1 VISKLHINCTG
12 LYKIFKVSDLEVVAL
27 RGVDLDIGYG
37 ELISIVGASGSGKST
52 LLNILAGYES
62 PSAGDVQVGNFDL
75 LGINQKEAV
84 EYRKTEVGFVWQQT
98 GKNLVPYLDIYSNI
112 ELPMMASNLS
122 KKERTARVDSLIEFL
137 NLDSISSRLPENI
150 SGGEQQVSA
159 IAVALANQPP
169 LLLADEPT
177 GELDDETSDMV
188 LEKMRYV
195 NENYGT
201 TVVIVTHD
209 PKIEDH
215 VNRSIGMRDGKV
227 VKEVLR
233 NKKKKSEFVVIDSFG
248 GVQIPQE
255 ILSKSKI
262 QSKASLTSE
271 KSKISLEKIINKNK
285 KWLI

>member
-1 VISKLHINCTG
+1 MIKKLHINCTG

-84 EYRKTEVGFVWQQT
+84 EYRKSEVGFVWQQT

-112 ELPMMASNLS
+112 ELPMMASDLS
-122 KKERTARVDSLIEFL
+122 KKERSSRVGSLIEFL
-137 NLDSISSRLPENI
+137 NLNSVSSRLPENI

-177 GELDDETSDMV
+177 GELDDETSTMV

-233 NKKKKSEFVVIDSFG
+233 KKKKKSEFVVIDSFG

-255 ILSKSKI
+255 ILSKSKME
-262 QSKASLTSE
+262 SKASLTSD
-271 KSKISLEKIINKNK
+271 KSKISLNKIISKNK
-285 KWLI
+285 K

>member
-1 VISKLHINCTG
+1 MISKLHINCTG

-27 RGVDLDIGYG
+27 RGVDLNIGYG

-75 LGINQKEAV
+75 LGINQKDAV
-84 EYRKTEVGFVWQQT
+84 EYRKSEVGFVWQQT

-122 KKERTARVDSLIEFL
+122 KKERTARVDNLIEFL
-137 NLDSISSRLPENI
+137 NLNSISSRLPENI

-177 GELDDETSDMV
+177 GELDDETSAMV

-233 NKKKKSEFVVIDSFG
+233 KKKKKTEFVVIDSFG

-262 QSKASLTSE
+262 ESKASLTSD
-271 KSKISLEKIINKNK
+271 KSKISLEKIINKDK
-285 KWLI
+285 K

>member
-1 VISKLHINCTG
+1 MIKKLHINCTG

-84 EYRKTEVGFVWQQT
+84 EYRKSEVGFVWQQT

-112 ELPMMASNLS
+112 ELPMMASDLS
-122 KKERTARVDSLIEFL
+122 KKERSSRVDSLIEFL
-137 NLDSISSRLPENI
+137 NLNSVSSRLPENI

-177 GELDDETSDMV
+177 GELDDETSTMV

-233 NKKKKSEFVVIDSFG
+233 KKKKEV
-248 GVQIPQE
+248 
-255 ILSKSKI
+255 
-262 QSKASLTSE
+262 
-271 KSKISLEKIINKNK
+271 
-285 KWLI
+285 

>member
-1 VISKLHINCTG
+1 MIKKLHINCTG
-12 LYKIFKVSDLEVVAL
+12 LYKIFKVSDLVVVAL

-84 EYRKTEVGFVWQQT
+84 EYRKSEVGFVWQQT

-112 ELPMMASNLS
+112 ELPMMASDLS
-122 KKERTARVDSLIEFL
+122 KKERSSRVDSLIEFL
-137 NLDSISSRLPENI
+137 NLNSVSSRLPENI

-177 GELDDETSDMV
+177 GELDDETSTMV

-233 NKKKKSEFVVIDSFG
+233 KKKKKSEFVVIDSFG

-262 QSKASLTSE
+262 ESKASLTSD
-271 KSKISLEKIINKNK
+271 KSKISLNKIISKNK
-285 KWLI
+285 K

>member
-1 VISKLHINCTG
+1 MIKKLHINCTG

-84 EYRKTEVGFVWQQT
+84 EYRKSEVGFVWQQT

-112 ELPMMASNLS
+112 ELPMMASDLS
-122 KKERTARVDSLIEFL
+122 KKERSSRVDSLIDFL
-137 NLDSISSRLPENI
+137 NLNSISSRLPENI

-177 GELDDETSDMV
+177 GELDDETSTMV

-195 NENYGT
+195 NENFGT

-233 NKKKKSEFVVIDSFG
+233 KKKKKSEFVVIDSFG

-262 QSKASLTSE
+262 ESKASLTSD
-271 KSKISLEKIINKNK
+271 KSKISLNKIISKNK
-285 KWLI
+285 K

>member
-1 VISKLHINCTG
+1 MKSSNHINCTG

-27 RGVDLDIGYG
+27 RGVDLIVEYG
-37 ELISIVGASGSGKST
+37 ELLSIVGASGSGKST

-62 PSAGDVQVGNFDL
+62 PSAGDVNVGEFDL

-84 EYRKTEVGFVWQQT
+84 EYRKKEVGFVWQQT
-98 GKNLVPYLDIYSNI
+98 GKNLVPYLDVFSSI
-112 ELPMMASNLS
+112 ELPMMASDLS
-122 KKERTARVDSLIEFL
+122 LKDRKLRVNELIEFL
-137 NLDSISSRLPENI
+137 NLNSIATRLPENI
-150 SGGEQQVSA
+150 SGGEQQIAA

-195 NENYGT
+195 NKNYGT

-227 VKEVLR
+227 VKEVL
-233 NKKKKSEFVVIDSFG
+233 KSKRSKNEYVVIDSFG

-262 QSKASLTSE
+262 DSKASLTSD
-271 KSKISLEKIINKNK
+271 KTKISLNKILKRK
-285 KWLI
+285 K

>member
-1 VISKLHINCTG
+1 MINKLHINCTG

-62 PSAGDVQVGNFDL
+62 PSAGNVQVGDFDL

-84 EYRKTEVGFVWQQT
+84 EYRKSEVGFVWQQT

-122 KKERTARVDSLIEFL
+122 RSERKERVDGLIEFL
-137 NLDSISSRLPENI
+137 NLNSVSSRLPENI

-177 GELDDETSDMV
+177 GELDDETSAMV

-227 VKEVLR
+227 VKEVIR
-233 NKKKKSEFVVIDSFG
+233 KEKKKSEFIVIDSFG

-262 QSKASLTSE
+262 ESKASLTSD
-271 KSKISLEKIINKNK
+271 KSKISLNKIIKKNK
-285 KWLI
+285 K

>member
-1 VISKLHINCTG
+1 MKSSNHINCTG

-27 RGVDLDIGYG
+27 RGVDLIVEYG
-37 ELISIVGASGSGKST
+37 ELLSIVGASGSGKST

-62 PSAGDVQVGNFDL
+62 PSAGDVNVGEFDL

-84 EYRKTEVGFVWQQT
+84 EYRKKEVGFVWQQT
-98 GKNLVPYLDIYSNI
+98 GKNLVPYLDVFSNI
-112 ELPMMASNLS
+112 ELPMMASDLS
-122 KKERTARVDSLIEFL
+122 LKDRKLRVNELLEFL
-137 NLDSISSRLPENI
+137 NLNSIATRLPENI
-150 SGGEQQVSA
+150 SGGEQQIAA

-195 NENYGT
+195 NKNYGT

-227 VKEVLR
+227 VKEVL
-233 NKKKKSEFVVIDSFG
+233 KSKRSKNEYVVIDSFG

-262 QSKASLTSE
+262 DSKASLTSD
-271 KSKISLEKIINKNK
+271 KTKISLNKILKRK
-285 KWLI
+285 K

>member
-1 VISKLHINCTG
+1 MKSSNHINCTG

-27 RGVDLDIGYG
+27 RGVDLIVEYG
-37 ELISIVGASGSGKST
+37 ELLSIVGASGSGKST

-62 PSAGDVQVGNFDL
+62 PSAGDVNVGEFDL

-84 EYRKTEVGFVWQQT
+84 EYRKKEVGFVWQQT
-98 GKNLVPYLDIYSNI
+98 GKNLVPYLDVFSNI
-112 ELPMMASNLS
+112 ELPMMASDLS
-122 KKERTARVDSLIEFL
+122 LKDRKLRVNELIEFL
-137 NLDSISSRLPENI
+137 NLNSIATRLPENI
-150 SGGEQQVSA
+150 SGGEQQIAA

-195 NENYGT
+195 NKNYGT

-227 VKEVLR
+227 VKEVL
-233 NKKKKSEFVVIDSFG
+233 KSKRSKNEYVVIDSFG

-255 ILSKSKI
+255 ILTKSKI
-262 QSKASLTSE
+262 DSKASLTSD
-271 KSKISLEKIINKNK
+271 KTKISLNKILKRK
-285 KWLI
+285 K

>member
-1 VISKLHINCTG
+1 MINKLHINCTG

-62 PSAGDVQVGNFDL
+62 PSAGNVQVGDFDL

-84 EYRKTEVGFVWQQT
+84 EYRKSEVGFVWQQT

-122 KKERTARVDSLIEFL
+122 RSERKERVDGLIEFL
-137 NLDSISSRLPENI
+137 NLNSLSSRLPENI

-177 GELDDETSDMV
+177 GELDDETSAMV

-227 VKEVLR
+227 VKEVIR
-233 NKKKKSEFVVIDSFG
+233 KEKKKSEFVVIDSFG

-262 QSKASLTSE
+262 ESKASLTSD
-271 KSKISLEKIINKNK
+271 KSKISLNKIIKKNK
-285 KWLI
+285 K

>member
-1 VISKLHINCTG
+1 MISKLHINCTG

-52 LLNILAGYES
+52 LFIFLVEYQSLKTGN
-62 PSAGDVQVGNFDL
+62 VQVGNFDL

-285 KWLI
+285 K

>member
-1 VISKLHINCTG
+1 MKSSNHINCTG

-27 RGVDLDIGYG
+27 RGVDLIVEYG
-37 ELISIVGASGSGKST
+37 ELLSIVGASGSGKST
-52 LLNILAGYES
+52 LLIILAGYES
-62 PSAGDVQVGNFDL
+62 PSAGDVNVGEFDL

-84 EYRKTEVGFVWQQT
+84 EYRKKEVGFVWQQT
-98 GKNLVPYLDIYSNI
+98 GKNLVPYLDVFSNI
-112 ELPMMASNLS
+112 ELPMMASDLS
-122 KKERTARVDSLIEFL
+122 LKDRKLRVNELIEFL
-137 NLDSISSRLPENI
+137 NLNSIATRLPENI
-150 SGGEQQVSA
+150 SGGEQQIAA

-195 NENYGT
+195 NKNYGT

-227 VKEVLR
+227 VKEVL
-233 NKKKKSEFVVIDSFG
+233 KSKRSKNEYVVIDSFG

-262 QSKASLTSE
+262 DSKASLTSD
-271 KSKISLEKIINKNK
+271 KTKISLNKILKRK
-285 KWLI
+285 K

>member
-1 VISKLHINCTG
+1 MKSSNHINCTG

-27 RGVDLDIGYG
+27 RGVDLIVEYG
-37 ELISIVGASGSGKST
+37 ELLSIVGASGSGKST

-62 PSAGDVQVGNFDL
+62 PSAGDVNVGEFDL

-84 EYRKTEVGFVWQQT
+84 EYRKKEVGFVWQQT
-98 GKNLVPYLDIYSNI
+98 GKNLVPYLDVFSNI
-112 ELPMMASNLS
+112 ELPMMASDLS
-122 KKERTARVDSLIEFL
+122 LKDRKLRVNELIEFL
-137 NLDSISSRLPENI
+137 NLNSIATRLPENI
-150 SGGEQQVSA
+150 SGGEQQIAA

-195 NENYGT
+195 NKNYGT

-227 VKEVLR
+227 VKEVL
-233 NKKKKSEFVVIDSFG
+233 KSKRSKNEYVVIDSFG

-262 QSKASLTSE
+262 DSKASLTSD
-271 KSKISLEKIINKNK
+271 KTKISLKRF
-285 KWLI
+285 

>member
-1 VISKLHINCTG
+1 LINKLHINCTG

-62 PSAGDVQVGNFDL
+62 PSAGNVQVGDFDL

-84 EYRKTEVGFVWQQT
+84 EYRKSEVGFVWQQT

-122 KKERTARVDSLIEFL
+122 RSERKERVDGLIEFL
-137 NLDSISSRLPENI
+137 NLNSLSSRLPENI

-177 GELDDETSDMV
+177 GELDDETSAMV

-227 VKEVLR
+227 VKEVIR
-233 NKKKKSEFVVIDSFG
+233 KEKKKSEFVVIDSFG

-262 QSKASLTSE
+262 ESKASLTSD
-271 KSKISLEKIINKNK
+271 KSKISLNKIIKKNK
-285 KWLI
+285 K

>member
-1 VISKLHINCTG
+1 MVKKLHINCAG

-62 PSAGDVQVGNFDL
+62 PSAGNVQVGDFDL
-75 LGINQKEAV
+75 LGISQKEAV
-84 EYRKTEVGFVWQQT
+84 DYRKSEVGFVWQQT

-122 KKERTARVDSLIEFL
+122 KSERKKRVDDLIEFL
-137 NLDSISSRLPENI
+137 NLNSISSRLPENI

-177 GELDDETSDMV
+177 GELDDETSAMV

-195 NENYGT
+195 NEKYGT

-227 VKEVLR
+227 VREVIRKE
-233 NKKKKSEFVVIDSFG
+233 KKKSEFVVIDSFG

-262 QSKASLTSE
+262 ESKASLTSD
-271 KSKISLEKIINKNK
+271 KSKISLNKIINKTK
-285 KWLI
+285 K

>member
-1 VISKLHINCTG
+1 MIKKLHIDCTG

-122 KKERTARVDSLIEFL
+122 KKERTARVDNLIEFL
-137 NLDSISSRLPENI
+137 NLGSISSRLPENI

-177 GELDDETSDMV
+177 GELDDETSAMV

-233 NKKKKSEFVVIDSFG
+233 KKKRKSEFVVIDSFG

-262 QSKASLTSE
+262 ESKASLTSD
-271 KSKISLEKIINKNK
+271 KSKISLEKIISKNK

>member
-1 VISKLHINCTG
+1 MISKLHISCAG

-27 RGVDLDIGYG
+27 RGVDLNIGYG

-75 LGINQKEAV
+75 LGINQKDAV
-84 EYRKTEVGFVWQQT
+84 EYRKSEVGFVWQQT

-122 KKERTARVDSLIEFL
+122 KKERTARVDNLIEFL
-137 NLDSISSRLPENI
+137 NLNSISSRLPENI

-177 GELDDETSDMV
+177 GELDDETSAMV

-201 TVVIVTHD
+201 TVVVVTHD

-233 NKKKKSEFVVIDSFG
+233 KKKKKSEFIVIDSFG

-262 QSKASLTSE
+262 ESKASLTSN
-271 KSKISLEKIINKNK
+271 KSKISLEKIINKDK
-285 KWLI
+285 K

>member
-1 VISKLHINCTG
+1 MINKLHINCTG

-27 RGVDLDIGYG
+27 RGVDLDIVYG

-62 PSAGDVQVGNFDL
+62 PSAGNVQVGDFDL

-84 EYRKTEVGFVWQQT
+84 EYRKSEVGFVWQQT

-122 KKERTARVDSLIEFL
+122 RSERKERVDGLIEFL
-137 NLDSISSRLPENI
+137 NLNSVSSRLPENI

-177 GELDDETSDMV
+177 GELDDETSAMV

-209 PKIEDH
+209 PK
-215 VNRSIGMRDGKV
+215 
-227 VKEVLR
+227 
-233 NKKKKSEFVVIDSFG
+233 
-248 GVQIPQE
+248 
-255 ILSKSKI
+255 
-262 QSKASLTSE
+262 
-271 KSKISLEKIINKNK
+271 
-285 KWLI
+285 

>member
-1 VISKLHINCTG
+1 MINKLHINCTG

-62 PSAGDVQVGNFDL
+62 PSAGNVQVGDFDL

-84 EYRKTEVGFVWQQT
+84 EYRKSEVGFVWQQT

-122 KKERTARVDSLIEFL
+122 RSERKERVDGLIEFL
-137 NLDSISSRLPENI
+137 NLNSVSSRLPENI

-177 GELDDETSDMV
+177 GELDDETSAMV

-233 NKKKKSEFVVIDSFG
+233 KEKKKSEFVVIDSFG

-262 QSKASLTSE
+262 ESKASLTSD
-271 KSKISLEKIINKNK
+271 KSKISLNKIIKKNK
-285 KWLI
+285 K

>member
-1 VISKLHINCTG
+1 MSIHINCQG

-27 RGVDLDIGYG
+27 RGVDLDVKHG
-37 ELISIVGASGSGKST
+37 ELLSIVGASGSGKST

-62 PSAGDVQVGNFDL
+62 PSAGDVTVGNFDL

-84 EYRKTEVGFVWQQT
+84 EYRKKEVGFVWQQT

-112 ELPMMASNLS
+112 ELPMMASDLS
-122 KKERTARVDSLIEFL
+122 KKDRKLKVESLIEFL
-137 NLDSISSRLPENI
+137 NLEKISKRLPENI
-150 SGGEQQVSA
+150 SGGEQQISA
-159 IAVALANQPP
+159 IAVALANNPP

-177 GELDDETSDMV
+177 GELDDETGFMV

-195 NENYGT
+195 NKNFKT

-215 VNRSIGMRDGKV
+215 VDRSIGMRDGKV
-227 VKEVLR
+227 VKEVISDGP
-233 NKKKKSEFVVIDSFG
+233 KKKNEYIVVDSFG

-255 ILSKSKI
+255 VLRKSKI
-262 QSKASLTSE
+262 SSKANLKVTA
-271 KSKISLEKIINKNK
+271 SKISLEKIVNK
-285 KWLI
+285 KRK

>member
-1 VISKLHINCTG
+1 LINKLHINCTG

-27 RGVDLDIGYG
+27 RGVDLDIVYG

-62 PSAGDVQVGNFDL
+62 PSAGNVQVGDFDL

-84 EYRKTEVGFVWQQT
+84 EYRKSEVGFVWQQT

-122 KKERTARVDSLIEFL
+122 RSERKERVDGLIEFL
-137 NLDSISSRLPENI
+137 NLNSVSSRLPENI

-177 GELDDETSDMV
+177 GELDDETSAMV

-209 PKIEDH
+209 PK
-215 VNRSIGMRDGKV
+215 
-227 VKEVLR
+227 
-233 NKKKKSEFVVIDSFG
+233 
-248 GVQIPQE
+248 
-255 ILSKSKI
+255 
-262 QSKASLTSE
+262 
-271 KSKISLEKIINKNK
+271 
-285 KWLI
+285 

>member
-1 VISKLHINCTG
+1 MISKLHINCTG

-285 KWLI
+285 K

>member
-1 VISKLHINCTG
+1 MKSSNHINCTG

-27 RGVDLDIGYG
+27 RGVDLIVEYG
-37 ELISIVGASGSGKST
+37 ELLSIVGASGSGKST

-62 PSAGDVQVGNFDL
+62 PSAGDVNVGEFDL

-84 EYRKTEVGFVWQQT
+84 EYRKKEVGFVWQQT
-98 GKNLVPYLDIYSNI
+98 GKNLVPYLDVFSNI
-112 ELPMMASNLS
+112 ELPMMASDLS
-122 KKERTARVDSLIEFL
+122 LKDRKLRVNELIEFL
-137 NLDSISSRLPENI
+137 NLNSIATRLPENI
-150 SGGEQQVSA
+150 SGGEQQIAA

-195 NENYGT
+195 NKNYGT

-227 VKEVLR
+227 VKEVL
-233 NKKKKSEFVVIDSFG
+233 KSKRSKNEYVVIDSFG

-255 ILSKSKI
+255 MLSKSKI
-262 QSKASLTSE
+262 DSKASLTSD
-271 KSKISLEKIINKNK
+271 KTKISLNKILKRK
-285 KWLI
+285 K

>member
-1 VISKLHINCTG
+1 MKSSNHINCTG

-27 RGVDLDIGYG
+27 RGVDLIVEYG
-37 ELISIVGASGSGKST
+37 ELLSIVGASGSGKST

-62 PSAGDVQVGNFDL
+62 PSAGDVNVGEFDL

-84 EYRKTEVGFVWQQT
+84 EYRKKEVGFVWQQT
-98 GKNLVPYLDIYSNI
+98 GKNLVPYLDVFSNI
-112 ELPMMASNLS
+112 ELPMMASDLS
-122 KKERTARVDSLIEFL
+122 LKDRKLRVNELIEFL
-137 NLDSISSRLPENI
+137 NLNSIATRLPENI
-150 SGGEQQVSA
+150 SGGEQQIAA

-195 NENYGT
+195 NKNYGT

-227 VKEVLR
+227 VKEVL
-233 NKKKKSEFVVIDSFG
+233 KSKRSKNEYVVIDSFG

-262 QSKASLTSE
+262 DSKASLTSD
-271 KSKISLEKIINKNK
+271 KTKISLNKILKGK
-285 KWLI
+285 K

>member
-1 VISKLHINCTG
+1 MKSSNHINCTG

-27 RGVDLDIGYG
+27 RGVDLIVEYG
-37 ELISIVGASGSGKST
+37 ELLSIVGASGSGKST

-62 PSAGDVQVGNFDL
+62 PSAGDVNVGEFDL

-84 EYRKTEVGFVWQQT
+84 EYRKKEVGFVWQQT
-98 GKNLVPYLDIYSNI
+98 GKNLVPYLDVFSNI
-112 ELPMMASNLS
+112 ELPMMASDLS
-122 KKERTARVDSLIEFL
+122 LKDRKLRVNELIEFL
-137 NLDSISSRLPENI
+137 NLNSIATRLPENI
-150 SGGEQQVSA
+150 SGGEQQIAA

-195 NENYGT
+195 NKNYGT

-227 VKEVLR
+227 VKEVL
-233 NKKKKSEFVVIDSFG
+233 KSKRSKNEYVVIDSFG
-248 GVQIPQE
+248 CVQIPQE

-262 QSKASLTSE
+262 DSKASLTSD
-271 KSKISLEKIINKNK
+271 KTKISLNKILKRK
-285 KWLI
+285 K